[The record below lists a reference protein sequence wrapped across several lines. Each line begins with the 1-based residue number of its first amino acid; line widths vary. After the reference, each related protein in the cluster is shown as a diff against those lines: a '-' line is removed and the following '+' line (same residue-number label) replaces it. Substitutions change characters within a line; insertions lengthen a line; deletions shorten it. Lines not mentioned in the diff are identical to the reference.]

1 MSSTDSNRH
10 LIIERNKVI
19 FAGICSMI
27 LTVGIARFAYTPLL
41 PQMLE
46 QTDLSKLVGGWLA
59 TYNYIGYLVG
69 AILAA
74 NIKELSAKFHLYRFY
89 LILATVTTFGTGL
102 TEDHL
107 LWSILR
113 FLSGISSTAGL
124 LLASGLVINWLRANH
139 FKPQLGVHFIGM
151 GIGIVFTGLITAL
164 FSADLSWDQQ
174 WQDLALM
181 GALFL
186 IPAWLWMPYPPKFE
200 ANTASAVEEPD
211 SRFMNLLI
219 ATYFCAGVGYVISA
233 TFIIDILQNT
243 PQLAGKGGWVWVIVG
258 LCAAP
263 SALIWD
269 KVANR
274 IGQIQAL
281 QLAYIIQIVSF
292 ILPLVTDHSLA
303 SFIAAACWGGTFAGI
318 VSLTLAIV
326 GRAFPYNP
334 AKAMAKLTISFGVA
348 QIVAPIFAGYV
359 ADLSGSYLGALLG
372 ALVVMIAGMLFL
384 HKIGYNLK

>member
-1 MSSTDSNRH
+1 
-10 LIIERNKVI
+10 
-19 FAGICSMI
+19 MI

-359 ADLSGSYLGALLG
+359 ADLSGSYLGALIG
-372 ALVVMIAGMLFL
+372 ALVVMIAGMMFL